1 MCTHEIRDFPSEIH
15 YEYEKEKYRHHEHST
30 VCTCPLCECRIVS
43 AEIFGLK
50 YCEATDDE
58 YEEHSEDARLRYT
71 EECIGRHG
79 FAESFLEHLERREED
94 DEKSDPLYAWV
105 FFEKSGDITRCYHH
119 EDDRD
124 DESDH
129 EIHDISVAG
138 SCYREN
144 IVETHSD
151 IGYDDRLDC
160 RGECCCRILASF
172 FMVFV
177 CTDLSVELPYHVEEE
192 YRSEEFETRN
202 LEEKYDSEWEDDTK
216 NGCTSNSP
224 KYCLLSHLWGE
235 IFGCHPDKDSII
247 SAHDEVDED
256 DIEECKSSCRCK

>member
-15 YEYEKEKYRHHEHST
+15 YEYEKEKYGHHKHPT
-30 VCTCPLCECRIVS
+30 VCSSPLCECRVVS
-43 AEIFGLK
+43 TEIFGLK
-50 YCEATDDE
+50 YCESTDDE
-58 YEEHSEDARLRYT
+58 YEKEREDARLWYAKK
-71 EECIGRHG
+71 CIGRHG
-79 FAESFLEHLERREED
+79 FAESFFEHLERREED
-94 DEKSDPLYAWV
+94 DKESNPLYAWV
-105 FFEKSGDITRCYHH
+105 FFKKSSDITRCHHH

-202 LEEKYDSEWEDDTK
+202 LEEKYDSE
-216 NGCTSNSP
+216 
-224 KYCLLSHLWGE
+224 
-235 IFGCHPDKDSII
+235 
-247 SAHDEVDED
+247 
-256 DIEECKSSCRCK
+256 